1 MTESAVPTLR
11 TAAGSD
17 ESILIVDDQ
26 PANLRLLS
34 QMLTERGYR
43 VRAATSGS
51 RALASVAAQPPTLI
65 LLDIRMKEMD
75 GFEVCDRLKSDPRTR
90 DIPVIFISALADVE
104 DKVTAF
110 QHGGV
115 DYVTKPFHIAEVL
128 ARIET
133 HLALRRLQAQL
144 QEANKKFARELE
156 LAGKVQCGFRPT
168 DLPQPPG
175 WQFAAELLPARETSG
190 DFYDIFTLPGNR
202 LALVIADVVDK
213 GVAAALFMALSFSL
227 VRTYA
232 NLYRGEPAHLC
243 SAVNNRLRQD
253 AHAEQ
258 FVTLFFGVLDP
269 ATGGL
274 AYSNAGHN
282 PPIVVTPGGKAVE
295 LNHTGPPLGILD
307 GYTWQ
312 QTSVEVPQQGVLL
325 LYTDGVTEAE
335 NGTGD
340 FYGRERLLAAVHERR
355 HLPAAALQSS
365 LFSAVHEFAG
375 GYPQV
380 DDMAVVVGTRS

>member
-1 MTESAVPTLR
+1 MTETAVPTLR
-11 TAAGSD
+11 TAASSD

-26 PANLRLLS
+26 PANVRLLS

-43 VRAATSGS
+43 VRAATSGR
-51 RALASVAAQPPTLI
+51 RALASIAAQPPMLV

-75 GFEVCDRLKSDPRTR
+75 GFEVCDRLKRDPRTH
-90 DIPVIFISALADVE
+90 DIPIIFISALADVE

-156 LAGKVQCGFRPT
+156 LAGKVQCGFRPA

-243 SAVNNRLRQD
+243 AAVNNRLRQD

-258 FVTLFFGVLDP
+258 FVTLFFGVLEP
-269 ATGGL
+269 ATGAL
-274 AYSNAGHN
+274 SYSNAGHN
-282 PPIVVTPGGKAVE
+282 PPIVVAPGGGTTE
-295 LNHTGPPLGILD
+295 LSHTGPPLGILD

-312 QTSVEVPQQGVLL
+312 QASVEIAPQGLL
-325 LYTDGVTEAE
+325 VLYTDGVTEAE
-335 NGTGD
+335 NEVGD
-340 FYGRERLLAAVHERR
+340 FFGRQRLLAAVRERR
-355 HLPAAALQSS
+355 HLPAGALQTS
-365 LFSAVHEFAG
+365 LLSDVRQFAA
-375 GYPQV
+375 GYPQL
-380 DDMAVVVGTRS
+380 DDIALVVATRE